1 MFDTDFTRDQVSA
14 LLSAMLTVAPDR
26 REDHQPSLHFAQGI
40 RDHLFQMPDLDLD
53 SLPESTPLS
62 FTKAF
67 PEPHKARLAVQILIV
82 MPYLSGQLHDDDIER
97 VDHYAQTIGFE
108 PSALRDLKNI
118 RHGRIKRAMIDYSR
132 RAVDEF
138 LPAAT
143 LNKTKAIIR
152 EIHSLVGDAKRAV
165 EFEALSECSE
175 GTLGKTIHTF
185 YRARGFSFPG
195 EKGNIGESAVEHDCV
210 HILTG
215 INTDMAGEIA
225 VGAVE
230 AAMINR
236 EVGWEMAAEVLIDF
250 HLGIAWTLPS
260 GIKAGTM
267 NFDPELFSQGL
278 AIGRAINIDLIKE
291 WNYQDDLNTCINRLR
306 KRFNIEG
313 VNIINMPAPGKD
325 TNAKTV
331 YWNF

>member
-1 MFDTDFTRDQVSA
+1 MFKTDFTREQVRA
-14 LLSAMLTVAPDR
+14 LLAAMLTVAPDR
-26 REDHQPSLHFAQGI
+26 RKDHQPSLHFAQGV

-53 SLPESTPLS
+53 SLPESTPLI

-97 VDHYAQTIGFE
+97 VEIYAETIGFE

-118 RHGRIKRAMIDYSR
+118 GHGRIKRAMLDYSR
-132 RAVDEF
+132 RAADEF
-138 LPAAT
+138 LPSTT
-143 LNKTKAIIR
+143 LDKTRAIIR
-152 EIHSLVGDAKRAV
+152 EVHSLVGDAKRAA
-165 EFEALSECSE
+165 EFEKLSECNE
-175 GTLGKTIHTF
+175 GSLGKAIHTF

-195 EKGNIGESAVEHDCV
+195 EKGNIGESAVEHDCI

-215 INTDMAGEIA
+215 TNTDMAGEIA
-225 VGAVE
+225 VGAIE
-230 AAMINR
+230 AAMINS

-250 HLGIAWTLPS
+250 HLGIAWTLPF

-267 NFDPELFSQGL
+267 NFDPELFSKGL
-278 AIGRAINIDLIKE
+278 AIGRLINTDLLHD
-291 WNYQDDLNTCINRLR
+291 WNYQDDLNTCLNVLR

-313 VNIINMPAPGKD
+313 INIVDMPAPEKD
-325 TNAKTV
+325 ANAKTT
-331 YWNF
+331 YWNQ